1 VTTILGTTEYAVSGS
16 ASILKLE
23 RYGPYGENSFGRHLT
38 LDGGRAYLL
47 TTSCDTCP
55 FLFERADGANQSVD
69 VGEFAERLRA
79 GLDELE
85 PSVIDAAARAMPDG
99 KYRVA
104 LLDAPPKLVWPGDE
118 DDYFTH
124 EQLDL
129 WEIDPFWGLPNNP
142 RVPYFRTASTPVSDH
157 ARLFE
162 FIVPMFPPRWL
173 DQDAMEEYRERAS
186 RGERQTALAI
196 SLLDVRQPADWE
208 GDPEIDEHW
217 CIAHFVADGN
227 HRVYGAA
234 EGQRQRDCFRSCR
247 LTGASRRLSRS
258 AEH

>member
-1 VTTILGTTEYAVSGS
+1 
-16 ASILKLE
+16 
-23 RYGPYGENSFGRHLT
+23 
-38 LDGGRAYLL
+38 
-47 TTSCDTCP
+47 
-55 FLFERADGANQSVD
+55 

-79 GLDELE
+79 GLEELE
-85 PSVIDAAARAMPDG
+85 PSLIEAAARAMPDG

-104 LLDAPPKLVWPGDE
+104 LLDALPKLVWPGDE

-142 RVPYFRTASTPVSDH
+142 RVPYFRTASVPVADH

-173 DQDAMEEYRERAS
+173 DQDAVGEYRERGS
-186 RGERQTALAI
+186 RGERPTALAI

-208 GDPEIDEHW
+208 GDQEIDEHW
-217 CIAHFVADGN
+217 CVAHFVADGN

-234 EGQRQRDCFRSCR
+234 EAAAPAR
-247 LTGASRRLSRS
+247 LLSFLSLEWSVAS
-258 AEH
+258 AEQVDQALTFLDAHGGAA